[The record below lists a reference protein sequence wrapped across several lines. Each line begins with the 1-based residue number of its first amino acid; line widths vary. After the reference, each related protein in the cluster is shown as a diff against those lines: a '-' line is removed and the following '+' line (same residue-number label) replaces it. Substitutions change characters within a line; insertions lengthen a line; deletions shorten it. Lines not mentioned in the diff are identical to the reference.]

1 MESKILP
8 HFGKMGKK
16 TVSTAI
22 AALLMMSPAFEFPVY
37 GQENENTAKQA
48 EVSAYRA
55 KSGYISDEKII
66 PNGSESTSD
75 TVTLNWLPLPGT
87 DGYRI
92 YRFSEDLGK
101 FKEIADIADG
111 NADSYTD
118 TGLESDKYYVYRI
131 KAYTVSDG
139 IVMCGQASDD
149 IAALTKSADEKDVQ
163 DKNYEADVTE
173 KTEKDSEKTEH
184 NKKQSDAD
192 LNDDDPIVELHVVDE
207 DDDDVKDE
215 YKKPDASDE
224 VRVSLS
230 DAESCF
236 GEGMAILSKTACKP
250 HSDYTLINTQG
261 SNTSEKECY
270 ATDADIAAIER
281 FAEEHFESD
290 WTAEQKAA
298 YTCLW
303 INRNV
308 TYAYGDD
315 WNVIGDKGF
324 AEAIFDYRL
333 GQCAQYNGAMIEML
347 NYLGFDADLVLGYR
361 GTSASNKWQHYWGEI
376 EIDGTDYVIETG
388 CYKKNG
394 DWMYLAESYD
404 SAGGYLKFSEYSDN
418 VKKDKEE
425 NNYLS

>member
-8 HFGKMGKK
+8 IFGTMGKK

-48 EVSAYRA
+48 EISAYRA

-66 PNGSESTSD
+66 SKGSESTSD

-118 TGLESDKYYVYRI
+118 TGLESNKYYVYRI

-149 IAALTKSADEKDVQ
+149 IAALTKSSDENDIEIK
-163 DKNYEADVTE
+163 DKNDEAALTE
-173 KTEKDSEKTEH
+173 KTEDDREMPAKD
-184 NKKQSDAD
+184 DD
-192 LNDDDPIVELHVVDE
+192 DDDPVVELHVVDE
-207 DDDDVKDE
+207 DENDNEKGE
-215 YKKPDASDE
+215 YEKPDASDE
-224 VRVSLS
+224 VNVSLS
-230 DAESCF
+230 DAERCF
-236 GEGMAILSKTACKP
+236 GKGMAILSKTACKP

-261 SNTSEKECY
+261 SDTNKKECY
-270 ATDADIAAIER
+270 ATDADIDAIER
-281 FAEEHFESD
+281 FAEEHFGSD

-315 WNVIGDKGF
+315 WSVIGDKGF

-361 GTSASNKWQHYWGEI
+361 GTSASNKWQHYWGEV

-404 SAGGYLKFSEYSDN
+404 SAGGYLKFSEYGDETA
-418 VKKDKEE
+418 KDEE
-425 NNYLS
+425 DE

>member
-8 HFGKMGKK
+8 GFGTMGKR

-37 GQENENTAKQA
+37 GQESENTAKQA

-66 PNGSESTSD
+66 SNGSESTSD

-92 YRFSEDLGK
+92 YRFSEELGK
-101 FKEIADIADG
+101 FKEIADIDDG

-118 TGLESDKYYVYRI
+118 TGLEPGKYYVYRI
-131 KAYTVSDG
+131 KAYTVSDS

-149 IAALTKSADEKDVQ
+149 IAALTKSADENYAQ
-163 DKNYEADVTE
+163 DEENEAAVTE
-173 KTEKDSEKTEH
+173 KTENDS
-184 NKKQSDAD
+184 KQSDAD
-192 LNDDDPIVELHVVDE
+192 INDDDPVVELHVVDE
-207 DDDDVKDE
+207 DEDEDEKDG
-215 YKKPDASDE
+215 YKKPDISDE

-250 HSDYTLINTQG
+250 HNDYTLINTQG
-261 SNTSEKECY
+261 SAASEKECY
-270 ATDADIAAIER
+270 ATDADIDAIER
-281 FAEEHFESD
+281 FAAEHFESD

-404 SAGGYLKFSEYSDN
+404 SAGGYLKFSEYGDEDSQD
-418 VKKDKEE
+418 EE
-425 NNYLS
+425 DE